1 MKMILNK
8 NEMVSAQ
15 PLLILLIG
23 LVLTGAVRR
32 SWDTA
37 GGALPESIKQCFGT
51 LLCPTIP
58 TRELAQ
64 LTGTAHPWLHDFA
77 SITVGGL
84 RLRSRFARMRARA
97 ISRGAA

>member
-1 MKMILNK
+1 MKMIINK
-8 NEMVSAQ
+8 NEMVSAR
-15 PLLILLIG
+15 PLFILLIG
-23 LVLTGAVRR
+23 LVLTGPVRR

-37 GGALPESIKQCFGT
+37 GGALPEPISQCFGT
-51 LLCPTIP
+51 LLCPTIQ

-64 LTGTAHPWLHDFA
+64 LTGTAHLWLHAFA

-84 RLRSRFARMRARA
+84 RLRSRFAWMRARA